1 MTEFEMMVAMIER
14 TKPICGYIID
24 KKQHTI
30 ELCCDDDW
38 YTRIF
43 KFNKQGKLIEVI

>member
-1 MTEFEMMVAMIER
+1 MTEFEMMIAMLKR
-14 TKPICGYIID
+14 VKCGYIID

-43 KFNKQGKLIEVI
+43 KFNKQGKLIAVE